1 MTKSEEGFMSA
12 QLTLEQA
19 KGCGM
24 NIAYHAA
31 QRPAQMAVSS
41 RYGDRTFAELNNR
54 INQLVRVLRGAGL
67 KPDDGVA
74 MLLRNRPEFVEVYFA
89 CQRAGLRVTP
99 INWHLTGDNAAY
111 VVGNCEACVFIADS
125 HCAVPALEALR
136 SNCKQLVLALAVGGA
151 IEGFEDYE
159 QLLLGQPTADIDDP
173 VVGSQM
179 LYTSGTTGRPKGVY
193 RPRVSAEVASNI
205 PASQF
210 ELDAAMNPE
219 SDCSLCAGPA
229 YHAAPLAFNVVL
241 ALNNGVGVVFMDQW
255 DAREALVLIDRHRV
269 SHTHMVATMFHR
281 LLALDET
288 IRSQYDL
295 SSLRYL
301 LHGAAPCPVH
311 VKQRMIE
318 WLGPVVYE
326 YYAATE
332 GGGGFNINSQQ
343 WLAHPG
349 SVGKAPA
356 TADNKVCDD
365 DGREVAVGVV
375 GTLYFKA
382 PPLRFEYFKD
392 SDKTAGS
399 YLGDYFT
406 LGDMGYVDAEGYL
419 FLTGR
424 SAETII
430 SGGVNIYPQETDDAL
445 LKHPAVADV
454 CSIGVPN
461 DEWGEEIKSLVQL
474 HEGHVADEHLAV
486 ELIGFVRSQL
496 ASFKS
501 PKTIDFVEL
510 LPRLPSGKIQRK
522 LLREPFWAG
531 RDRQI

>member
-1 MTKSEEGFMSA
+1 MSA
-12 QLTLEQA
+12 QLTLQQA

-24 NIAYHAA
+24 SVAYHAA
-31 QRPAQMAVSS
+31 QRPSQMAVSS
-41 RYGDRTFAELNNR
+41 GYGNRSFAELNKR
-54 INQLVRVLRGAGL
+54 INQLVRVLRDAGL

-89 CQRAGLRVTP
+89 CLRAGLRITP
-99 INWHLTGDNAAY
+99 INWHLTGDNASY
-111 VVGNCEACVFIADS
+111 VVGNCEARAFIADS
-125 HCAVPALEALR
+125 GCALPALEALSDNR
-136 SNCKQLVLALAVGGA
+136 QALALALSVGGA
-151 IEGFEDYE
+151 IDGFDDYE
-159 QLLLGQPTADIDDP
+159 QYLQGQPTADIDDAL
-173 VVGSQM
+173 VGSQM
-179 LYTSGTTGRPKGVY
+179 LYTGRPKGVY
-193 RPRVSAEVASNI
+193 RPRVSAEIASNV

-210 ELDAAMNPE
+210 EIDAAMNPG

-255 DAREALVLIDRHRV
+255 DAEEALVLIDRHEI

-288 IRSQYDL
+288 IKAQYDL
-295 SSLRYL
+295 GSMRYL

-311 VKQRMIE
+311 VKQRMID
-318 WLGPVVYE
+318 WVGPVIYE

-332 GGGGFNINSQQ
+332 GGGGYNINAQQ

-356 TADNKVCDD
+356 GNDNKVCDD
-365 DGREVAVGVV
+365 DGLEVATGTV

-392 SDKTAGS
+392 TEKTAGS

-406 LGDMGYVDAEGYL
+406 LGDMGYIDDQGYL

-430 SGGVNIYPQETDDAL
+430 SGGVNIYPQETDDVL

-461 DEWGEEIKSLVQL
+461 EEWGEEIKSLVQL
-474 HEGHVADEHLAV
+474 HEGRVAGADLAR
-486 ELIGFVRSQL
+486 ELIDFVRSQL
-496 ASFKS
+496 ATFKS